1 MGGKDTLFILIYKT
15 RNIFILR
22 IKERSLLMNIFGENL
37 QKMKIILH
45 VLLTFALF
53 SCSSNENSKNNFTF
67 YGTEISNDSIL
78 NFIIEKE
85 IVMKQGLKP
94 CKLKGEIVETCS
106 KKGCW
111 MTLDTGVDTLFIK
124 FRDYGFFV
132 PVDSVEGKTAV
143 IQGDLFLDTTSVEML
158 KHYAEDA
165 GKSEEEIALITE
177 PSFELGF
184 IADGVIIKE

>member
-53 SCSSNENSKNNFTF
+53 SCSSNENTKNNFTF

-85 IVMKQGLKP
+85 IVLKQGLKP

-111 MTLDTGVDTLFIK
+111 MTLDTGEDTLFIK

>member
-1 MGGKDTLFILIYKT
+1 MKTIL
-15 RNIFILR
+15 N
-22 IKERSLLMNIFGENL
+22 
-37 QKMKIILH
+37 
-45 VLLTFALF
+45 VLVVLSLF
-53 SCSSNENSKNNFTF
+53 SCSSNVPSKNSFTY

-78 NFIIEKE
+78 DFTIEKGK
-85 IVMKQGLKP
+85 VMNQGLKS

-111 MTLDTGVDTLFIK
+111 MTLDTGEDTLFVK

-132 PVDSVEGKTAV
+132 PIDSVEGKTAV
-143 IQGDLFLDTTSVEML
+143 IKGDLFLDTTSVEML

-177 PSFELGF
+177 PSFKLGF

>member
-1 MGGKDTLFILIYKT
+1 MGGKYTLFILIYKT

-22 IKERSLLMNIFGENL
+22 IKERSLLMNIFGKNL

-45 VLLTFALF
+45 VLLTFAF
-53 SCSSNENSKNNFTF
+53 YSCSSNENSKNNFTF

-85 IVMKQGLKP
+85 IVLKQGLKP

-111 MTLDTGVDTLFIK
+111 MTLDTGEDTLFIK

>member
-1 MGGKDTLFILIYKT
+1 MGIKDNLFILIYKT
-15 RNIFILR
+15 TNIFILQ
-22 IKERSLLMNIFGENL
+22 IKERLLLMNIFGKNL
-37 QKMKIILH
+37 HKMKIILH

-53 SCSSNENSKNNFTF
+53 SCSSNKNNKNNFTF

-78 NFIIEKE
+78 NFMLEKE

-111 MTLDTGVDTLFIK
+111 MTLDTGEDTLFIK